1 MSVLILVFFIKK
13 IILTQYYLVISLW
26 TTSAARI
33 HLLRAMQQVVRTDGC
48 TLLYTDTDS
57 LIFTH
62 PEGVNPLNLGPHL
75 GQFTDEYPKH
85 DIIEYVSGG
94 AKQYG
99 LKLKKKDNQQ
109 QNEHEYILKVRGI
122 TLNYDVVNNQGLRY
136 ETFKRQVI
144 KYAKT
149 GINEPIKIMYPSFLC
164 PSIKNLNVSTLSRH
178 KISRPFIGKG
188 IVRPSDFSVLNF
200 GHI

>member
-1 MSVLILVFFIKK
+1 MKKK
-13 IILTQYYLVISLW
+13 IFFNLIYLVISLW

-33 HLLRAMQQVVRTDGC
+33 HLFRAMQQVVRTEGC
-48 TLLYTDTDS
+48 SLLYTDTDS

-62 PEGVNPLNLGPHL
+62 PEGVNPLSLGPHL

-85 DIIEYVSGG
+85 HIIEYVSGG

-99 LKLKKKDNQQ
+99 LKMIKKNNEQQ
-109 QNEHEYILKVRGI
+109 TEHEYILKVRGI
-122 TLNYDVVNNQGLRY
+122 TLNHDVVNNQGLSY
-136 ETFKRQVI
+136 ETFKEQVI
-144 KYAKT
+144 KYATT

-164 PSIKNLNVSTLSRH
+164 PSVKNLNVSTLSRH

-188 IVRPSDFSVLNF
+188 IVKPSDFSILNF